1 MEIFN
6 SKKFVGLILPTVLGI
21 LSQTLYSC
29 STDDEHL
36 QDTFGYQNVTLANGE
51 IITLTDTTTYVLDNN
66 EMNGIVCA
74 KASVD
79 NDETRALYA
88 GLRAY
93 GYDSMEPE
101 SDWKK
106 YLLSNWTDYGVDKNI
121 YIGRYVKVH
130 KNLSLEKGTY
140 AKPADYTVDK
150 APKNRM
156 GWDTATSYKNPVIG
170 FSATGTSD
178 YIADGTTRVFII
190 KCDLDG
196 IVLDKYIPA
205 DPSTFLWAYELDKKV
220 DIWD

>member
-1 MEIFN
+1 MIKEGIFAILATFLFLCSCDKAETMYSLKMN
-6 SKKFVGLILPTVLGI
+6 DGKVLTILPTSASYKSEKEL
-21 LSQTLYSC
+21 
-29 STDDEHL
+29 L
-36 QDTFGYQNVTLANGE
+36 QQIPF
-51 IITLTDTTTYVLDNN
+51 
-66 EMNGIVCA
+66 IVCA

-79 NDETRALYA
+79 NDETRTLYA

-106 YLLSNWTDYGVDKNI
+106 YLLSNWTDYGVEKNI

-130 KNLSLEKGTY
+130 QNLSLEKGTY

-205 DPSTFLWAYELDKKV
+205 DPRTFLWAYELDKKV